1 LEINSLKAIILSAG
15 EGKRLR
21 PLTDK
26 QPKCLVNLFG
36 KSLLQWQLEIFQ
48 SLNITDIT
56 IVKGYLGHKINLP
69 NITYFQNLNYDTTNM
84 VETLFCAREKLTE
97 SVIVSYGDI
106 IFEQSVMKKLM
117 TSDEDISVVIDKNWK
132 SLWDARFANPENDV
146 ESLVMNKDG
155 FITNIGQKIKNLN
168 EIQGQYIGLM
178 KFQNEG
184 IKNLIDFYD
193 NAKTN
198 SSMGK
203 NILNPNI
210 PFEKSYMTDL
220 IQGLINNNCRV
231 ASVPINGGW
240 LEVDSI
246 NDYNLYQQKYA
257 DNKISE
263 FINLEY

>member
-1 LEINSLKAIILSAG
+1 MKVIILSAG

-21 PLTDK
+21 PLTNE
-26 QPKCLVNLFG
+26 QPKCLVDLFG
-36 KSLLQWQLEIFQ
+36 KSLLQWQLELFQ
-48 SLNITDIT
+48 DLGITDIT
-56 IVKGYLGHKINLP
+56 VVKGYLGNKINLP

-84 VETLFCAREKLTE
+84 VETLFCAREKLDG

-117 TSDEDISVVIDKNWK
+117 ASDEDISVVIDKNWK
-132 SLWDARFANPENDV
+132 SLWNARFDNPENDA
-146 ESLVMNKDG
+146 ESLVLDEDG
-155 FITNIGQKIKNLN
+155 FITNIGQKIKNLD

-178 KFQNEG
+178 KFQDKG
-184 IKNLIDFYD
+184 VKNLIDFYD
-193 NAKTN
+193 NAKKN
-198 SSMGK
+198 SSIGK
-203 NILNPNI
+203 NTLNPNI

-220 IQGLINNNCRV
+220 IQGLINNNCRI

-246 NDYNLYQQKYA
+246 NDHNLYQKKYA
-257 DNKISE
+257 EHTISE